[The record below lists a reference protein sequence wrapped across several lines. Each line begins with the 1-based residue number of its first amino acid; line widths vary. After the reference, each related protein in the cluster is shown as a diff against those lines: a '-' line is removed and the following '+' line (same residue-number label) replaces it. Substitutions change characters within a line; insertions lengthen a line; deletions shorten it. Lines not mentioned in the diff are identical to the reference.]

1 MKIKIKNEET
11 VLIREA
17 TGADAV
23 KILDYIETISGE
35 SDFLTFGLGEF
46 TLSTADEAKF
56 LEHTARQNNAIYLL
70 AEINGKI
77 VGTANFSGGS
87 RPRIAHVGEISVSV
101 LKKYWGNGIGTA
113 LLKYIINWSKQ
124 SGVIRKL
131 NLRVRSDNL
140 AAIHVYKKLGFIEE
154 GVTTRQFLIDGKF
167 YGKRLVR

>member
-56 LEHTARQNNAIYLL
+56 LEHTARQNNAF
-70 AEINGKI
+70 
-77 VGTANFSGGS
+77 TCW
-87 RPRIAHVGEISVSV
+87 
-101 LKKYWGNGIGTA
+101 LK
-113 LLKYIINWSKQ
+113 
-124 SGVIRKL
+124 
-131 NLRVRSDNL
+131 
-140 AAIHVYKKLGFIEE
+140 
-154 GVTTRQFLIDGKF
+154 
-167 YGKRLVR
+167 